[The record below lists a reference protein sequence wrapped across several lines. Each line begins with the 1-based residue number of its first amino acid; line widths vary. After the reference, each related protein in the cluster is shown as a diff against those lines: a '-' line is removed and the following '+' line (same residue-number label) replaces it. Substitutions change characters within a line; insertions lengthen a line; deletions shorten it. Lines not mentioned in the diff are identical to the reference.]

1 MSENQKKIGEIERLL
16 FLIEQ
21 ENISYE
27 ELAELSETSVR
38 TVTNTIYDNKPIGMK
53 LLRGLQK
60 KKGVSL
66 DWLLE
71 GIGEMYVVHH
81 SHYRQEVVNHGKE
94 SNVVTT
100 GVNNGNIVAQAGKS
114 SALGGRDVRIC
125 QFVRWWMDAHE
136 PDDQAWFEKQLER
149 AVPEYGAWK
158 KSNR

>member
-1 MSENQKKIGEIERLL
+1 MNDISQRFKEFRGYLGMTQQQLADLL
-16 FLIEQ
+16 
-21 ENISYE
+21 
-27 ELAELSETSVR
+27 
-38 TVTNTIYDNKPIGMK
+38 
-53 LLRGLQK
+53 
-60 KKGVSL
+60 GVSKDRIGNWDTRTPPPHEVIIVMMKNFHL
-66 DWLLE
+66 NPYWLLLGDGE
-71 GIGEMYVVHH
+71 MTTNGIGNVH
-81 SHYRQEVVNHGKE
+81 VVNHGKE

-114 SALGGRDVRIC
+114 VLGGRDVRIC